1 MYGFYFS
8 MCGLF
13 LLFIYLQNFGFAK
26 IHFKRFSH
34 TKLETRNS
42 KHETETAKGTAC
54 ISYKTEKNTKEH
66 YNTSNITWVTF
77 LTKEHYNTLNITWVT
92 LLTC

>member
-1 MYGFYFS
+1 MW
-8 MCGLF
+8 
-13 LLFIYLQNFGFAK
+13 FIFIIYILTEFWLRQNSLQK
-26 IHFKRFSH
+26 IFTHETRN

>member
-13 LLFIYLQNFGFAK
+13 LLFIYLQNFGFAQK
-26 IHFKRFSH
+26 FTSKDFH
-34 TKLETRNS
+34 TRNS

-77 LTKEHYNTLNITWVT
+77 LTKEHYNTSNITWVT